1 MTNICSG
8 MKVEPF
14 PDVSQG
20 EAIESLFLSMSLR
33 NCK

>member
-1 MTNICSG
+1 MTSICSG

-20 EAIESLFLSMSLR
+20 EAIESLLSLR